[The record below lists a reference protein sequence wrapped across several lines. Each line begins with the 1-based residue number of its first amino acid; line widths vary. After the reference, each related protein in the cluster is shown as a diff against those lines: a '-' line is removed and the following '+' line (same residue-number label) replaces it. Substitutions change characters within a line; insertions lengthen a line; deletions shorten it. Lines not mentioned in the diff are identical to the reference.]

1 MRAIS
6 YPISLT
12 YQSFFI
18 MTMTR
23 RHLFQL
29 VPGAMAFASLPD
41 LALTKPENIQ
51 WHNVQD
57 WGIEGKGWMDTNRYF
72 GRLPAKAE
80 GVVRDPVWSLSQH
93 SAGMAVRFVTDAQA
107 IHVKYGLLSERLAM
121 NHMPAT
127 GVSGLDLYARD
138 AEGIDRWAAVVR
150 PSEQQI
156 EQPIAENIRPGTR
169 QYTVYLPLYNGVES
183 LEIGVEA
190 GQLFEPV
197 SPRTEKPIV
206 FYGTSIMHGACASRP
221 GMAIPAI
228 LGRRLNRPTINLG
241 FSGNGRMEPEVG
253 ALLAELDPCAF
264 AIDCLPNMNEETITE
279 RAVPLVRQIR
289 SAHPSTPIL
298 LVEDRSFTNTR
309 FFPQREARHRTN
321 RVALRAAFNQLQD
334 EGVEHLFYLQGED
347 LLGHDGEAATD
358 GSHPND
364 LGMVRYADAYEP
376 ALRAILKQY

>member
-1 MRAIS
+1 
-6 YPISLT
+6 
-12 YQSFFI
+12 
-18 MTMTR
+18 MTITR

-29 VPGAMAFASLPD
+29 VPGALATAVLPKLTFASNS
-41 LALTKPENIQ
+41 AIH

-57 WGIEGKGWMDTNRYF
+57 WGIEGKGWTDTSRYF
-72 GRLPAKAE
+72 SRLPEKAKD
-80 GVVRDPVWSLSQH
+80 VVREPVWNLSQH

-107 IHVKYGLLSERLAM
+107 IHVKYALYSDRLAM
-121 NHMPAT
+121 PHMPAT
-127 GVSGLDLYARD
+127 GVSGLDLYAQD

-150 PSEQQI
+150 PSEQHI
-156 EQPIAENIRPGTR
+156 EQPIAENIREGQR
-169 QYTVYLPLYNGVES
+169 QYTIYLPLYNGVES
-183 LEIGVEA
+183 LEIGVEE
-190 GQLFEPV
+190 GTFFEPV

-253 ALLAELDPCAF
+253 ALLTELDPIAF
-264 AIDCLPNMNEETITE
+264 AIDCLPNMNEEMIAE
-279 RAVPLVRQIR
+279 RAAPLIRQIR
-289 SAHPSTPIL
+289 AAHPSTPIL

-309 FFPQREARHRTN
+309 FFPQREVRHRTN
-321 RVALRAAFNQLQD
+321 RNALRAAFQQLQD
-334 EGVEHLFYLQGED
+334 EGTGHLFYLQGED
-347 LLGHDGEAATD
+347 LLGRDGEAATD

-376 ALRAILKQY
+376 ALRALLKQY